1 MDAPAM
7 PSPPLR
13 SLDHAQI
20 RAFVAIAD
28 TGSVTRAAEVVGRTQ
43 SAVSMQ
49 MARLEE
55 TLGRKLFRKEGRGLA
70 LTDHGVYLLARA
82 RQLLSLNDEIVAG
95 FRQPRMAGLVRLG
108 VPDDYAPR
116 FLPPILARF
125 AGAYPNVDL
134 AVVCEPS
141 SSLRRKLEK
150 GQLDLGLFTVGE
162 EPAQA
167 ELVWKGRLVWVG
179 PESERPGKCELLC
192 RDPLPMAFSHPGC
205 SWRKS
210 AEEALKRIGRRYRVV
225 YIADSLTGQLA
236 AVQAGIAVGVVSD
249 TIVPPGIRVLGAADG
264 MPPLPDFAIALA
276 IGPNANKPVAEAL
289 GRHIADSFA
298 QEASA
303 RARAA

>member
-1 MDAPAM
+1 MDAQDSGPKLPA
-7 PSPPLR
+7 
-13 SLDHAQI
+13 LDHAQL

-49 MARLEE
+49 MGKLEA

-70 LTDHGVYLLARA
+70 LSDHGIYLLARA
-82 RQLLSLNDEIVAG
+82 RQLLALNDEIVGG
-95 FRQPRMAGLVRLG
+95 FRTPRIAGLVRLG

-125 AGAYPNVDL
+125 SAAFPAVDI

-141 SSLRRKLEK
+141 SNLRRKLEK

-167 ELVWKGRLVWVG
+167 EPVWRGRLVWVG
-179 PESERPGKCELLC
+179 PAQARVFARE
-192 RDPLPMAFSHPGC
+192 PLPVAFAHPGC
-205 SWRKS
+205 TWRAA
-210 AEEALKRIGRRYRVV
+210 AETALKRTGRAYRVV

-236 AVQAGIAVGVVSD
+236 AVQAGIAIGVVSD
-249 TIVPPGIRVLGAADG
+249 VQVPPGIRVLGEAEG
-264 MPPLPDFAIALA
+264 LPVLPDFSIALA
-276 IGPNANKPVAEAL
+276 VGPHASQPVADALARHMAENFAHEA
-289 GRHIADSFA
+289 A
-298 QEASA
+298 A
-303 RARAA
+303 RERAA

>member
-1 MDAPAM
+1 MDSPVSIAPLPA
-7 PSPPLR
+7 
-13 SLDHAQI
+13 LDHAQL

-49 MARLEE
+49 MAKLEE
-55 TLGRKLFRKEGRGLA
+55 TLGKKLFRKEGRGLA

-125 AGAYPNVDL
+125 AAAFPAVDL
-134 AVVCEPS
+134 AVMCEPT
-141 SSLRRKLEK
+141 SSLLRKLEK
-150 GQLDLGLFTVGE
+150 GQLDIVLFSAGE
-162 EPAQA
+162 QA
-167 ELVWKGRLVWVG
+167 RDAEVVWRGGLVWVG
-179 PESERPGKCELLC
+179 PEKGSLHE
-192 RDPLPMAFSHPGC
+192 RDPIPMAFAHPPC
-205 SWRKS
+205 SWRNA
-210 AEEALKRIGRRYRVV
+210 AEAALKRIGRRFRTV
-225 YIADSLTGQLA
+225 YMADSLVAQLA
-236 AVQAGIAVGVVSD
+236 AVQAGMAVGIVSD
-249 TIVPPGIRVLGAADG
+249 VIVPPGIRVLGERDG

-276 IGPNANKPVAEAL
+276 ISPHANKPVADAL

-298 QEASA
+298 QEAA
-303 RARAA
+303 VRARAA